1 VRFQYS
7 STYLVEGSTA
17 SITITRDTATSHLGF
32 APFEVDY
39 TTLNATNS
47 AIGSGIGDP
56 AGTAYDYI
64 SGSGTLSFA
73 ENQMEATINV
83 TGLPLVGVNDGE
95 SDEFFYVKLYN
106 PRSSNCN
113 IEITG
118 VNPYSVFI
126 VEP

>member
-1 VRFQYS
+1 MPFS
-7 STYLVEGSTA
+7 FL
-17 SITITRDTATSHLGF
+17 RDLATSHFGL
-32 APFEVDY
+32 ADFEVDY
-39 TTLNATNS
+39 TTMNAANS
-47 AIGSGIGDP
+47 AIGSGDGSPLGGD
-56 AGTAYDYI
+56 YDYV

-73 ENQMEATINV
+73 VNQTEATINV
-83 TGLPLVGVNDGE
+83 TGLPLVGVDDGE
-95 SDEFFYVKLYN
+95 NDEFFYLKLYN

>member
-1 VRFQYS
+1 M
-7 STYLVEGSTA
+7 EGSTA
-17 SITITRDTATSHLGF
+17 SITVRRDLATSHFGL
-32 APFEVDY
+32 ADFEVDY
-39 TTLNATNS
+39 TTLNAANS

-56 AGTAYDYI
+56 AGQEYDYI

-73 ENQMEATINV
+73 QDQMEATIDV
-83 TGLPLVGVNDGE
+83 TGLPLIGVDNSE
-95 SDEFFYVKLYN
+95 NDEFFYLKLYN